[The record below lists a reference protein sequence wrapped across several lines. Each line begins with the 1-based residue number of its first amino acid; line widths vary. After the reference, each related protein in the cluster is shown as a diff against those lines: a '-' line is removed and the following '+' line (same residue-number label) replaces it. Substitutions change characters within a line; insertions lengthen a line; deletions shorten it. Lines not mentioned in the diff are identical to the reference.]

1 MGSVLTGTAR
11 GSTPLAALDS
21 KGSPKDCQGKY
32 GVAWHTAPVRR
43 AVPLLLLLLVV
54 GCGGSPM
61 GVELTAAGERIR
73 VDCAGTVG
81 PAVVFV
87 HGIGDR
93 ASSAS
98 FAGVRSR
105 LAGDRR
111 TCRYDRPGAGD
122 SPPPTRAGRDA
133 ADLDQE
139 LAAVVTA
146 ADPAGKVILVGH
158 SFGSYPV
165 LRYAAAHPERVCG
178 LVTLDGVE
186 PGFGLLRA
194 LGAADWDQVPMGEER
209 LDLAAV
215 QDQTARAVRPGLGD
229 LPLLVLERDGAGP
242 EWTAAQ
248 RAMAAMSTAGRV
260 VRVPE
265 SGHELPTDDPDA
277 VADAIRTVSRA

>member
-1 MGSVLTGTAR
+1 M
-11 GSTPLAALDS
+11 
-21 KGSPKDCQGKY
+21 
-32 GVAWHTAPVRR
+32 AWHTAPVRR
-43 AVPLLLLLLVV
+43 AIPLLPVLLVLLV
-54 GCGGSPM
+54 AACGGQPM
-61 GVELTAAGERIR
+61 GVERAAAGERVR
-73 VDCAGTVG
+73 VDCTGTVG

-105 LAGDRR
+105 LASDRR

-122 SPPPTRAGRDA
+122 SPPPSRAGRDA
-133 ADLDQE
+133 ADLDRE
-139 LAAVVTA
+139 LAAVVA
-146 ADPAGKVILVGH
+146 EADPDGPVVLVGH

-165 LRYAAAHPERVCG
+165 LRYAADHPDQVCG
-178 LVTLDGVE
+178 VVTLDGVE

-194 LGAADWDQVPMGEER
+194 VGAAGWDQVPMGDEG

-215 QDQTARAVRPGLGD
+215 QAQTATAVRPGLGD
-229 LPLLVLERDGAGP
+229 LPLLVLERDGADP

-248 RAMAAMSTAGRV
+248 RRLAAMSTAGRV

-265 SGHELPTDDPDA
+265 SGHELPTDAPDA
-277 VADAIRTVSRA
+277 VADAIRTVSG

>member
-1 MGSVLTGTAR
+1 M
-11 GSTPLAALDS
+11 
-21 KGSPKDCQGKY
+21 
-32 GVAWHTAPVRR
+32 AWHTAPVRR
-43 AVPLLLLLLVV
+43 AVPLLLLVLVA
-54 GCGGSPM
+54 GCGGQPM
-61 GVELTAAGERIR
+61 GVELAAGGERVR
-73 VDCAGTVG
+73 VDCTGTVG

-122 SPPPTRAGRDA
+122 SPPPSRAGRDG
-133 ADLDQE
+133 ADLDRE
-139 LAAVVTA
+139 LAAVVAA
-146 ADPAGKVILVGH
+146 ADPDGRVILVGH

-165 LRYAAAHPERVCG
+165 LRYAAAHPEQVCG
-178 LVTLDGVE
+178 VVTLDGVD
-186 PGFGLLRA
+186 PGLGLLRA
-194 LGAADWDQVPMGEER
+194 LGAAGWDQVPMGEER

-215 QDQTARAVRPGLGD
+215 QDQTATAVRPGLGD

-248 RAMAAMSTAGRV
+248 RRMAALSTAGRV
-260 VRVPE
+260 VLVPE

-277 VADAIRTVSRA
+277 VADAIRTVARG